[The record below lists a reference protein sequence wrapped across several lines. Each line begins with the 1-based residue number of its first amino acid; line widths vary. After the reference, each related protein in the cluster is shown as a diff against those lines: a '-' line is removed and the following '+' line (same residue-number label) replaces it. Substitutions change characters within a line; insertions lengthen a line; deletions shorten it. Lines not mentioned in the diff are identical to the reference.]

1 MVNQKRVAIIY
12 ALIILCFSFLSVRL
26 YSLSKGNLSQKVLS
40 GQYSRRIA
48 VAEKSGFIYDTN
60 LKILSH
66 KQDGF
71 AIAIIPDRIDSDIN
85 NLSFT
90 LSEICQNT
98 DASKIKTLFISKSPF
113 TLYAPAG
120 ADVSKIKNVNGIYIY
135 PIYNERF
142 DVAPHI
148 IGYSFNGSGTGIRH
162 SLNALLEKRL
172 LSKVQIT
179 FEANALSG
187 GIDNTNA
194 VLHDTGY
201 EAQNGVVLTL
211 DEKIQKICT
220 SLEGE
225 YMDMGAVIVTEI
237 DTGKIRGI
245 SSFPSFD
252 ANNMSHYLDSDR
264 GEFINRTTSLFT
276 PGSVFKLVVA
286 AAALEKDINLFD
298 YEYECTGTFET
309 SDASF
314 RCHNL
319 SGHGTQKLDTAFAN
333 SCNTY
338 FISLGNKIGGDAILQ
353 MARQMGVAGIVRA
366 DTLFAVPANMPNKD
380 KITENVLANMSF
392 GQGELLMSPLDF
404 VNILSVCATGFKGE
418 LSIIEGVISDGKMLQ
433 KEKGQRF
440 RVLNEEICE
449 KLRLMMIKC
458 VQEGTGQKAYISDDF
473 SGGKTATAQTGQK
486 NKNGK
491 ELHHFWFCGI
501 YPAKMPKYSIIILCD
516 GNGRNQYS
524 PAEIFAKITKGLVN
538 CGF

>member
-1 MVNQKRVAIIY
+1 MINGKRVAIIY
-12 ALIILCFSFLSVRL
+12 ALIILCFSFLCVRL
-26 YSLSKGNLSQKVLS
+26 YTLSKGNLSQKVLS
-40 GQYSRRIA
+40 GQYSRRIT
-48 VAEKSGFIYDTN
+48 VAEKSGFIYDRN
-60 LKILSH
+60 LNILSH
-66 KQDGF
+66 KQHGF
-71 AIAIIPDRIDSDIN
+71 AIAIIPDRINSDIE

-98 DASKIKTLFISKSPF
+98 DASEIKFLFLNKSPF
-113 TLYAPAG
+113 TLYA
-120 ADVSKIKNVNGIYIY
+120 DISSDISEIQNTNGIYIY
-135 PIYNERF
+135 PLYNETF

-148 IGYSFNGSGTGIRH
+148 IGYSFDSSGMGLRH
-162 SLNALLEKRL
+162 NLRTLLEKSL

-187 GIDNTNA
+187 GIDGTRA

-201 EAQNGVVLTL
+201 DAQNGLVLTL

-225 YMDMGAVIVTEI
+225 YMDMGAVIITEI

-252 ANNMSHYLDSDR
+252 AQNLAQYLDSDK
-264 GEFINRTTSLFT
+264 GEFVNRSASLFT
-276 PGSVFKLVVA
+276 PGSVFKLIVA
-286 AAALEKDINLFD
+286 AAALDKDITLCD
-298 YEYECTGTFET
+298 YEYDCTGTYKT
-309 SDASF
+309 SDSVF

-319 SGHGTQKLDTAFAN
+319 SGHGTQKLDSAFAN

-338 FISLGNKIGGDAILQ
+338 FISLARKIGGKAILE
-353 MARQMGVAGIVRA
+353 MAEKMGVAEIVRA
-366 DTLFAVPANMPNKD
+366 DTLFAVPANMPKMD
-380 KITENVLANMSF
+380 KISENTLANISF
-392 GQGELLMSPLDF
+392 GQGSLLMSPLDF
-404 VNILSVCATGFKGE
+404 VNVLSVCATGFKGD
-418 LSIIEGVISDGKMLQ
+418 LSIIEGVKSGGKMLQ
-433 KEKGQRF
+433 KQKGQRF
-440 RVLNEEICE
+440 RVLSDEICE

-458 VQEGTGQKAYISDDF
+458 VQEGTGQKAYVSDDF

-501 YPAKMPKYSIIILCD
+501 YPAKTPKYSIIILCD
-516 GNGRNQYS
+516 GNGRNQYT
-524 PAEIFAKITKGLVN
+524 PAEIFAKITKMLVN